1 MSDTRMICKNKT
13 NCIGIACEIFRINP
27 YRSYSIVYNSKKN
40 SRGVGILFAN
50 NLSYTILEER
60 RDEEDNWLLVK
71 CLLAGKTCIL
81 GAIYGPNQVDENFFT
96 GLANALSA
104 LGPHP
109 IILGGGLELHF

>member
-1 MSDTRMICKNKT
+1 M
-13 NCIGIACEIFRINP
+13 
-27 YRSYSIVYNSKKN
+27 
-40 SRGVGILFAN
+40 GILFAN

-60 RDEEDNWLLVK
+60 RDEDDNWLLVK

-96 GLANALSA
+96 GLTNALSA

-109 IILGGGLELHF
+109 IILGGDWNCTFDKKPAINNIDTLNIW